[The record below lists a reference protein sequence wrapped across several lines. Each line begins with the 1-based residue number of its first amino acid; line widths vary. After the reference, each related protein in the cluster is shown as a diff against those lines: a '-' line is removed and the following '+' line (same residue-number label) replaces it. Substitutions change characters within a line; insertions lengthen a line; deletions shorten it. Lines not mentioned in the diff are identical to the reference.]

1 MKLKLRIL
9 RSKSKLAR
17 KNIRTQTENFVNDN
31 RQKETNFV
39 MKIFQKQHPRDVT
52 PGLFSLVK
60 DNEAKNLL
68 RSQGPA
74 LIGQEGANP

>member
-1 MKLKLRIL
+1 M
-9 RSKSKLAR
+9 
-17 KNIRTQTENFVNDN
+17 NNNG
-31 RQKETNFV
+31 QKEANFV
-39 MKIFQKQHPRDVT
+39 MKKFQKQHPRDVT
-52 PGLFSLVK
+52 